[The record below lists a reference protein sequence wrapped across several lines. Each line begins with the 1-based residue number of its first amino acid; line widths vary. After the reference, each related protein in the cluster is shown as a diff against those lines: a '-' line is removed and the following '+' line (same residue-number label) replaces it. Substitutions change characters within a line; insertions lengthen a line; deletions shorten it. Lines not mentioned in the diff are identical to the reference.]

1 MAEPMEVDETPFQ
14 NSRNGGAPTN
24 DNDDE
29 DDGDGGAV
37 TPAPCH
43 INTGVYSGH
52 AGLQAFLTLGVPI
65 NAPLSAIKSAYRK
78 LAREYHPDRGGK
90 GRVTSSPEE
99 RAAMNEKFSQISHA
113 YGLLTHAYSE
123 YTGKKGAGEHYSVF
137 FGTPGSLDSHTKR
150 EGDPYDLYRQ
160 NAGTE
165 LPHTAPEH
173 CIFPGDS
180 SSLFFKSWS
189 EPDVPL
195 ALPYEA
201 QPPPLLPPKAAAGD
215 VMMDD
220 TLEEASH
227 TKRAMDDDEMDMP
240 RQKRRRMADPSLF
253 GENASLSVMQNGT
266 SSREVNWGVKRDANE
281 AGGMDFRNPSSA
293 KKRRTA

>member
-1 MAEPMEVDETPFQ
+1 
-14 NSRNGGAPTN
+14 
-24 DNDDE
+24 
-29 DDGDGGAV
+29 
-37 TPAPCH
+37 
-43 INTGVYSGH
+43 
-52 AGLQAFLTLGVPI
+52 
-65 NAPLSAIKSAYRK
+65 
-78 LAREYHPDRGGK
+78 
-90 GRVTSSPEE
+90 
-99 RAAMNEKFSQISHA
+99 MNEKFSQISHA
-113 YGLLTHAYSE
+113 YDLLTHAYSE
-123 YTGKKGAGEHYSVF
+123 YTGKKGAGEHHSVF

-220 TLEEASH
+220 TLEETSH

-240 RQKRRRMADPSLF
+240 QQKRRRMADPSLF
-253 GENASLSVMQNGT
+253 GENATSIMQNGT
-266 SSREVNWGVKRDANE
+266 TNSREQVNWGVKRDANE
-281 AGGMDFRNPSSA
+281 AGGMDFGDPSSA